1 MRSGATHWSAS
12 CRNTASRGSSAS
24 STPTSSTSFP
34 LCPRRSQARPSD
46 TSCARRKRPLRNH
59 IAVLPCDGAG
69 KEVVPEAIKV
79 LSAAGAELEFQ
90 EYDVNADQY
99 MWTGQPIPDAVWADL
114 QKADTILFGA
124 VGDPRVDDAAY
135 LAGVLLRLRFKLDLY
150 VNLRP
155 AKLYHDRLS
164 PLRREDRRKIDLLIV
179 RENTEG
185 LYVGMGG
192 RFKKGTEDEVAIQE
206 DLNTYLGVTRIIEY
220 AFGAAQRE
228 VVMVDKSNAMTH
240 AGALWQ
246 QQWRAIAKKRPDIKT
261 RHLYVDAAAMQLVR
275 DPTQFDVIV
284 TGNLFGDI
292 LSDLTAELI
301 GGMGIAPSGNVNPE
315 TKRGLFEP
323 VHGTAP
329 DIAGRGVV
337 NPIGAILSA
346 SMMVRHLGHNEM
358 ANAIEG
364 AVESAIRAGECTRD
378 LGGSLSTHEVGDAVA
393 KRLKD

>member
-1 MRSGATHWSAS
+1 M
-12 CRNTASRGSSAS
+12 
-24 STPTSSTSFP
+24 P
-34 LCPRRSQARPSD
+34 
-46 TSCARRKRPLRNH
+46 KH

-79 LSAAGAELEFQ
+79 LTAAGANFEYEEF
-90 EYDVNADQY
+90 DINADAY
-99 MWTGQPIPDAVWADL
+99 LRTKVAIPAEVWAQL
-114 QKADTILFGA
+114 ERADAILFGA
-124 VGDPRVDDAAY
+124 VGDPRVPDADY
-135 LAGVLLRLRFKLDLY
+135 LAGVLLRLRFELDLY

-155 AKLYHDRLS
+155 ARLYDDRLS
-164 PLRREDRRKIDLLIV
+164 PLRREDRRAVDLLVV

-192 RFKKGTEDEVAIQE
+192 RFKRGTEQELAIQE
-206 DLNTYLGVTRIIEY
+206 DVNTYAGVTRIIEY
-220 AFGAAQRE
+220 AFQVARKE
-228 VVMVDKSNAMTH
+228 VVMVDKSNAMTY

-246 QQWRAIAKKRPDIKT
+246 ERWKTVAARHPKVKT
-261 RHLYVDAAAMQLVR
+261 RHLFVDAASMQLVK
-275 DPTQFDVIV
+275 DPSQFDVIV

-301 GGMGIAPSGNVNPE
+301 GGMGIAPSANINPQ

-329 DIAGRGVV
+329 DIAGRGLV

-346 SMMVRHLGHNEM
+346 SMMVKHLGQTDM
-358 ANAIEG
+358 ADAIEG
-364 AVESAIRAGECTRD
+364 AVKSAIIAGECTRD
-378 LGGSLSTHEVGDAVA
+378 LGGNLSTGECGDAIA

>member
-1 MRSGATHWSAS
+1 M
-12 CRNTASRGSSAS
+12 
-24 STPTSSTSFP
+24 
-34 LCPRRSQARPSD
+34 
-46 TSCARRKRPLRNH
+46 LR
-59 IAVLPCDGAG
+59 
-69 KEVVPEAIKV
+69 
-79 LSAAGAELEFQ
+79 AAGADHDFQ
-90 EYDVNADQY
+90 EYEVNADQFLR
-99 MWTGQPIPDAVWADL
+99 TGEPIPEATWRDL
-114 QKADTILFGA
+114 EKADSILFGA
-124 VGDPRVDDAAY
+124 VGNPRVNDATY
-135 LAGVLLRLRFKLDLY
+135 LAGVLLRLRFELDLY

-155 AKLYHDRLS
+155 ARLYDDRLS

-192 RFKKGTEDEVAIQE
+192 RFKKGTDEEVAIQE
-206 DLNTYLGVTRIIEY
+206 DLNTHLGVTRIIEY
-220 AFGAAQRE
+220 AFKTAKRE

-246 QQWRAIAKKRPDIKT
+246 ERWKAVAKKHPGIKT

-301 GGMGIAPSGNVNPE
+301 GGMGIAPSGNINPE

-329 DIAGRGVV
+329 DIAGHGIV

-346 SMMVRHLGHNEM
+346 SMMVRHLGQTEM
-358 ANAIEG
+358 ADAIEG
-364 AVESAIRAGECTRD
+364 AVEAAIRAGDCTRD
-378 LGGSLSTHEVGDAVA
+378 LGGSLATSQVGDSVA
-393 KRLKD
+393 RRLRV

>member
-1 MRSGATHWSAS
+1 M
-12 CRNTASRGSSAS
+12 
-24 STPTSSTSFP
+24 
-34 LCPRRSQARPSD
+34 
-46 TSCARRKRPLRNH
+46 
-59 IAVLPCDGAG
+59 
-69 KEVVPEAIKV
+69 PEAIKV
-79 LSAAGAELEFQ
+79 MKAAGADFDFQ

-99 MWTGQPIPDAVWADL
+99 MRTGQPIPDAVWADL
-114 QKADTILFGA
+114 QKADAILFGA
-124 VGDPRVDDAAY
+124 VGDPRVNDAAY
-135 LAGVLLRLRFKLDLY
+135 LAGVLLRLRFELDLY

-155 AKLYHDRLS
+155 ARLYDDRLS

-192 RFKKGTEDEVAIQE
+192 RFKKGTEEEVAIQE

-220 AFGAAQRE
+220 AFQAAKRE

-246 QQWRAIAKKRPDIKT
+246 ERWKAVARKHPHIKT
-261 RHLYVDAAAMQLVR
+261 RHLYVDAASMQLVR
-275 DPTQFDVIV
+275 DPTQFEVIV

-315 TKRGLFEP
+315 TRRGLFEP

-329 DIAGRGVV
+329 DIAGKALV
-337 NPIGAILSA
+337 NPVGAILSA
-346 SMMVRHLGHNEM
+346 SMMVRHLGHTEM
-358 ANAIEG
+358 AGAIEG
-364 AVESAIRAGECTRD
+364 AVESALRAGECTRD

-393 KRLKD
+393 KRLRD

>member
-1 MRSGATHWSAS
+1 M
-12 CRNTASRGSSAS
+12 
-24 STPTSSTSFP
+24 
-34 LCPRRSQARPSD
+34 
-46 TSCARRKRPLRNH
+46 
-59 IAVLPCDGAG
+59 
-69 KEVVPEAIKV
+69 PEAIKV
-79 LSAAGAELEFQ
+79 LKAAGADLEFQ

-99 MWTGQPIPDAVWADL
+99 IRTREPIPAQTWSELV
-114 QKADTILFGA
+114 KADSILFGA

-135 LAGVLLRLRFKLDLY
+135 LAGALLRLRFELDLY

-155 AKLYHDRLS
+155 AKLYDDRLS
-164 PLRREDRRKIDLLIV
+164 PLRREDRRGIDLLIV

-192 RFKKGTEDEVAIQE
+192 RFKKGTQEEVAIQE
-206 DLNTYLGVTRIIEY
+206 DLNTHLGVTRIIEY
-220 AFGAAQRE
+220 AFGVAERE
-228 VVMVDKSNAMTH
+228 VVMVDKANAMTY

-246 QQWRAIAKKRPDIKT
+246 ERWKAVAKQHPQVKT

-301 GGMGIAPSGNVNPE
+301 GGMGIAPSGNINPA

-329 DIAGRGVV
+329 DIAGKGIV
-337 NPIGAILSA
+337 NPVGAILSA
-346 SMMVRHLGHNEM
+346 SMMVRHLGHKEM
-358 ANAIEG
+358 ADAIEG
-364 AVESAIRAGECTRD
+364 AVESALRAGECTRD
-378 LGGSLSTHEVGDAVA
+378 LGGSLSTSEVGDAVA
-393 KRLKD
+393 KRLHD

>member
-1 MRSGATHWSAS
+1 MAT
-12 CRNTASRGSSAS
+12 
-24 STPTSSTSFP
+24 
-34 LCPRRSQARPSD
+34 
-46 TSCARRKRPLRNH
+46 H

-79 LSAAGAELEFQ
+79 LHAAGADFEFQ
-90 EYDVNADQY
+90 EYDVNADQF
-99 MWTGQPIPDAVWADL
+99 MRSGEPIPADVWNELERADS
-114 QKADTILFGA
+114 ILFGS
-124 VGDPRVDDAAY
+124 VGDSRVDDSAY
-135 LAGVLLRLRFKLDLY
+135 LAGVLLRIRFELDLY

-155 AKLYHDRLS
+155 ARLYDDRLS
-164 PLRREDRRKIDLLIV
+164 PLRREERRKIDLLIV

-192 RFKKGTEDEVAIQE
+192 RFKRGTEHEIAIQE
-206 DLNTYLGVTRIIEY
+206 DLNTYAGVSRIIEY
-220 AFGAAQRE
+220 AFGVARRE
-228 VVMVDKSNAMTH
+228 VVMVDKSNAMTY
-240 AGALWQ
+240 AGGLWQ
-246 QQWRAIAKKRPDIKT
+246 DCWKAAAAKHPKVKT
-261 RHLYVDAAAMQLVR
+261 RHLLVDAAAMQLVR

-315 TKRGLFEP
+315 TRRGMFEP

-329 DIAGRGVV
+329 DIAGRGLV

-346 SMMVRHLGHNEM
+346 SMMARHLGHADM
-358 ANAIEG
+358 AEAIEG

-378 LGGSLSTHEVGDAVA
+378 LGGSLSTGECGDAVA
-393 KRLKD
+393 KRLRD

>member
-1 MRSGATHWSAS
+1 VT
-12 CRNTASRGSSAS
+12 
-24 STPTSSTSFP
+24 
-34 LCPRRSQARPSD
+34 
-46 TSCARRKRPLRNH
+46 K

-79 LSAAGAELEFQ
+79 LKAAGADFDFE
-90 EYDVNADQY
+90 EYEVNADQY
-99 MWTGQPIPDAVWADL
+99 LRTGEPIPAHVWGELERADA
-114 QKADTILFGA
+114 ILFGA
-124 VGDPRVDDAAY
+124 VGDPRVNDTAY
-135 LAGVLLRLRFKLDLY
+135 LAGVLLRLRFELDLY

-155 AKLYHDRLS
+155 ARLYDDRLS
-164 PLRREDRRKIDLLIV
+164 PLRRDDKRGIDLLIV

-192 RFKKGTEDEVAIQE
+192 RFKKGTDNEVAIQE
-206 DLNTYLGVTRIIEY
+206 DLNTYLGVTRILEY
-220 AFGAAQRE
+220 AFGVAQRE
-228 VVMVDKSNAMTH
+228 VVMVDKSNAMTY

-246 QQWRAIAKKRPDIKT
+246 QQWKAVAAKHPKVKT

-301 GGMGIAPSGNVNPE
+301 GGMGIAPSGNINPQ
-315 TKRGLFEP
+315 TGRSLFEP

-337 NPIGAILSA
+337 NPIGSILSA
-346 SMMVRHLGHNEM
+346 SMMVRHLGQTEM

-378 LGGSLSTHEVGDAVA
+378 LGGGLSTREVGDAVA
-393 KRLKD
+393 RRLKD

>member
-1 MRSGATHWSAS
+1 M
-12 CRNTASRGSSAS
+12 
-24 STPTSSTSFP
+24 
-34 LCPRRSQARPSD
+34 
-46 TSCARRKRPLRNH
+46 RNH

-79 LSAAGAELEFQ
+79 LRAAGADLDFQ

-99 MWTGQPIPDAVWADL
+99 MRTGEPIPAQVWSDL
-114 QKADTILFGA
+114 EKADAILFGA
-124 VGDPRVDDAAY
+124 VGDPRLDDAAY
-135 LAGVLLRLRFKLDLY
+135 LAGVLLRLRFELDLY

-155 AKLYHDRLS
+155 AKLFDDRLS
-164 PLRREDRRKIDLLIV
+164 PLRREDRRKMDLLIV

-192 RFKKGTEDEVAIQE
+192 RFKKGTEHEVAIQE
-206 DLNTYLGVTRIIEY
+206 DLNTYAGVTRTLEY
-220 AFGAAQRE
+220 AFGAANRE

-240 AGALWQ
+240 AGGLWQ
-246 QQWRAIAKKRPDIKT
+246 QQWKAVSKKHPKVKT

-346 SMMVRHLGHNEM
+346 SMMVRHLGHTEM
-358 ANAIEG
+358 ATAIEG

-378 LGGSLSTHEVGDAVA
+378 VGGSLSTSECGDAVA
-393 KRLKD
+393 KRLRD

>member
-1 MRSGATHWSAS
+1 
-12 CRNTASRGSSAS
+12 
-24 STPTSSTSFP
+24 
-34 LCPRRSQARPSD
+34 
-46 TSCARRKRPLRNH
+46 
-59 IAVLPCDGAG
+59 
-69 KEVVPEAIKV
+69 VPEAIKV
-79 LSAAGAELEFQ
+79 LKAAGADFEFQ
-90 EYDVNADQY
+90 EYEVNGDQFLR
-99 MWTGQPIPDAVWADL
+99 TGVPIPEPTWRDL
-114 QKADTILFGA
+114 EKADSILFGA
-124 VGDPRVDDAAY
+124 VGDPRVNDAAY
-135 LAGVLLRLRFKLDLY
+135 LAGVLLKLRFELDLY

-155 AKLYHDRLS
+155 ARLYDDRLS
-164 PLRREDRRKIDLLIV
+164 PIRREDRRKIDLLIV

-192 RFKKGTEDEVAIQE
+192 RFKRGTAEEVAIQE
-206 DLNTYLGVTRIIEY
+206 DLNTYAGVTRIIDY
-220 AFGAAQRE
+220 AFGVARRE

-246 QQWRAIAKKRPDIKT
+246 ERWKAVAKNHEKIKT

-301 GGMGIAPSGNVNPE
+301 GGMGVAPSGNINPE
-315 TKRGLFEP
+315 SGRGLFEP

-329 DIAGRGVV
+329 DIAGKGVV

-358 ANAIEG
+358 GDAIEG
-364 AVESAIRAGECTRD
+364 AVEATLRAGDCTRD
-378 LGGSLSTHEVGDAVA
+378 LGGVLSTQEVGTAVA
-393 KRLKD
+393 KRLGD

>member
-1 MRSGATHWSAS
+1 M
-12 CRNTASRGSSAS
+12 
-24 STPTSSTSFP
+24 P
-34 LCPRRSQARPSD
+34 
-46 TSCARRKRPLRNH
+46 KH

-79 LSAAGAELEFQ
+79 LRAAGADFEF
-90 EYDVNADQY
+90 EEFDVNADSF
-99 MWTGQPIPDAVWADL
+99 MRTGVAIPPAIWSEL
-114 QKADTILFGA
+114 EKADSILFGA
-124 VGDPRVDDAAY
+124 VGDPRVPDPDY
-135 LAGVLLRLRFKLDLY
+135 LAGVLLRLRFELDLY

-155 AKLYHDRLS
+155 ARLYDDRLS
-164 PLRREDRRKIDLLIV
+164 PLRREDRRKVDLLVV

-192 RFKKGTEDEVAIQE
+192 RFKKGTVHEVAIQE
-206 DLNTYLGVTRIIEY
+206 DLNTYTGVTRILEY
-220 AFGAAQRE
+220 AFRVARRE
-228 VVMVDKSNAMTH
+228 VVMIDKSNAMTF
-240 AGALWQ
+240 AGGLWQ
-246 QQWRAIAKKRPDIKT
+246 ERWKSVAARHPDVKT
-261 RHLYVDAAAMQLVR
+261 RHLFVDAASMQLVK
-275 DPTQFDVIV
+275 DPSQFDVIV

-301 GGMGIAPSGNVNPE
+301 GGMGIAPSGNINPE

-329 DIAGRGVV
+329 DIAGRGIV

-346 SMMVRHLGHNEM
+346 SMMVRHLGNTEM

-378 LGGSLSTHEVGDAVA
+378 LGGHLSTRECGDAVV
-393 KRLKD
+393 KRLRD

>member
-1 MRSGATHWSAS
+1 M
-12 CRNTASRGSSAS
+12 
-24 STPTSSTSFP
+24 P
-34 LCPRRSQARPSD
+34 
-46 TSCARRKRPLRNH
+46 KH

-79 LSAAGAELEFQ
+79 LRAAGADFEF
-90 EYDVNADQY
+90 EEFDVNADAY
-99 MWTGQPIPDAVWADL
+99 LRTGVPIPDNIWSEL
-114 QKADTILFGA
+114 EKADSILFGA
-124 VGDPRVDDAAY
+124 VGDSRVNESGY
-135 LAGVLLRLRFKLDLY
+135 LAGVLLRLRFELDLY

-155 AKLYHDRLS
+155 AKLYDDRLS
-164 PLRREDRRKIDLLIV
+164 PLRNEERRKVDLLIV

-192 RFKKGTEDEVAIQE
+192 RFKKGTDQEVAIQE
-206 DLNTYLGVTRIIEY
+206 DLNTYLGVNRIIEY
-220 AFGAAQRE
+220 AFGVAKRE
-228 VVMVDKSNAMTH
+228 VVMIDKSNAMTY

-246 QQWRAIAKKRPDIKT
+246 ERWKAVARKHTQTKT
-261 RHLYVDAAAMQLVR
+261 RHLLVDAAAMQLVR

-329 DIAGRGVV
+329 DIAGRGLV

-346 SMMVRHLGHNEM
+346 SMMVKHLGHADM
-358 ANAIEG
+358 AEAIEG
-364 AVESAIRAGECTRD
+364 AVESVIRAGECTRD
-378 LGGSLSTHEVGDAVA
+378 LGGNLKTGECGDAVA

>member
-1 MRSGATHWSAS
+1 LTI
-12 CRNTASRGSSAS
+12 
-24 STPTSSTSFP
+24 
-34 LCPRRSQARPSD
+34 
-46 TSCARRKRPLRNH
+46 H

-69 KEVVPEAIKV
+69 QEVVPEAIKV
-79 LSAAGAELEFQ
+79 LRAAGADFDFQ
-90 EYDVNADQY
+90 EYEVNADQY
-99 MWTGQPIPDAVWADL
+99 MRTGEPIPDATWSEL
-114 QKADTILFGA
+114 QKADSILFGA
-124 VGDPRVDDAAY
+124 VGDPRVNDAAY
-135 LAGVLLRLRFKLDLY
+135 LAGVLLRLRFELDLY

-155 AKLYHDRLS
+155 AKLYDDRLS
-164 PLRREDRRKIDLLIV
+164 PLRRGDRRKIDLIIV

-206 DLNTYLGVTRIIEY
+206 DLNTYLGVTRIMDY
-220 AFGAAQRE
+220 AFGVARHE

-246 QQWRAIAKKRPDIKT
+246 QQWKAVAKKHPNIKT

-275 DPTQFDVIV
+275 DPTQFEVIV

-301 GGMGIAPSGNVNPE
+301 GGMGIAPSGNINPQ

-329 DIAGRGVV
+329 DIAGRGIV

-346 SMMVRHLGHNEM
+346 SMMVRHLGHTDM

-364 AVESAIRAGECTRD
+364 AVSSAIRAGECTRD
-378 LGGSLSTHEVGDAVA
+378 LGGSLTTQEVGDAVA